1 MIGVQTVDW
10 IEFVDSPVINTL
22 NPGFWSPDDSIT
34 ADPGFAVDGDTVWDV
49 RFNSGVGSV
58 FLTAD
63 DMAIDGLDAGVCFG
77 GDNLHNSARQVGDFK
92 FDHRAMGLSQ
102 EAKL

>member
-22 NPGFWSPDDSIT
+22 NPVFWSPDDSIT
-34 ADPGFAVDGDTVWDV
+34 ADPGFAVDGDTAWDV

-63 DMAIDGLDAGVCFG
+63 DMAIDGLDAGVALG
-77 GDNLHNSARQVGDFK
+77 GDNRQIGPARAGESRLYRRGRELVPAEK
-92 FDHRAMGLSQ
+92 
-102 EAKL
+102 